1 MALNK
6 NYREEVSM
14 DRIFE
19 LFSTELSAVSVEH
32 LLLCVGLCF
41 VLSLYIILIYRLTYS
56 GVLYSRR
63 FALSLMVLSLVTSV
77 VILAISSN
85 VVLSLGM
92 VGALSIVRFRTAVK
106 DFMDTV
112 FMFWAIVNGIICGAG
127 FVLISVLASLAIGV
141 LILLVYFLGRVS
153 RRDLYMV
160 VVRTKADVSFHDL
173 SPILAKAEIKSCS
186 STSDLQETVAEL
198 RLTHKQLD
206 ALRALAKEENVI
218 SVDIVAYNTKTGL

>member
-1 MALNK
+1 MN
-6 NYREEVSM
+6 
-14 DRIFE
+14 RISE

-41 VLSLYIILIYRLTYS
+41 ALSLYIILVYRLVYS
-56 GVLYSRR
+56 GVLYSKR

-127 FVLISVLASLAIGV
+127 FVLISIIASLAIGA
-141 LILLVYFLGRVS
+141 LILAVFYLGRVS
-153 RRDLYMV
+153 ERDLYLV
-160 VVRTKADVSFHDL
+160 VVRTKDDVSFASL
-173 SPILAKAEIKSCS
+173 SPILAKAQIKSCS
-186 STSDLQETVAEL
+186 SSGGLQETVTEV
-198 RLTHKQLD
+198 RLTNKQLN
-206 ALRALAKEENVI
+206 ALRDLTSKEGVI
-218 SVDIVAYNTKTGL
+218 SVDIVSYNTKTGL

>member
-1 MALNK
+1 
-6 NYREEVSM
+6 M
-14 DRIFE
+14 DRISE

-32 LLLCVGLCF
+32 LLLCVGLSF
-41 VLSLYIILIYRLTYS
+41 ALSLYIIFIYRLVYS
-56 GVLYSRR
+56 GVLYSKR

-92 VGALSIVRFRTAVK
+92 VGALSIVRFRTAIK

-127 FVLISVLASLAIGV
+127 FVLISIIASLAIGA
-141 LILLVYFLGRVS
+141 LILAVFFLGRVS
-153 RRDLYMV
+153 QQDLYLV
-160 VVRTKADVSFHDL
+160 VVRTANDVSFPSL
-173 SPILAKAEIKSCS
+173 SPLFAKATIKSCS
-186 STSDLQETVAEL
+186 SSGGFQETITEL
-198 RLTHKQLD
+198 RLNNKQLN
-206 ALRALAKEENVI
+206 ALRTLTDKEGVI

>member
-1 MALNK
+1 
-6 NYREEVSM
+6 M
-14 DRIFE
+14 DRITE
-19 LFSTELSAVSVEH
+19 LFATELSAISVEH
-32 LLLCVGLCF
+32 LLLCVGLSF
-41 VLSLYIILIYRLTYS
+41 VLSLYIIFVYRLVYS
-56 GVLYSRR
+56 GVLYSKR

-127 FVLISVLASLAIGV
+127 YVLISIIASLAVGA
-141 LILLVYFLGRVS
+141 LILAVYYLGRVS
-153 RRDLYMV
+153 QQDLYLV
-160 VVRTKADVSFHDL
+160 VVRTTGEVSFSSL
-173 SPILAKAEIKSCS
+173 SPILSKATVKSCS
-186 STSDLQETVAEL
+186 SSGGIDETIVEV
-198 RLTHKQLD
+198 RLNNKQLNT
-206 ALRALAKEENVI
+206 LRALTEEAGVI

>member
-1 MALNK
+1 MGV
-6 NYREEVSM
+6 YME
-14 DRIFE
+14 RITE
-19 LFSTELSAVSVEH
+19 LFATELSAVSVPH
-32 LLLCVGLCF
+32 LLLCVGLSF
-41 VLSLYIILIYRLTYS
+41 ALSLYIILVYRLVYS

-63 FALSLMVLSLVTSV
+63 FALSLMILSLVTSV

-127 FVLISVLASLAIGV
+127 FVLISVIASLAVGA
-141 LILLVYFLGRVS
+141 LILAVYYLGGVAQ
-153 RRDLYMV
+153 RDLYLV
-160 VVRTKADVSFHDL
+160 VVRTKDTVPFAGL
-173 SPILAKAEIKSCS
+173 SPLLDKAEIKSCS
-186 STSDLQETVAEL
+186 SAGGLQETIVET
-198 RLTHKQLD
+198 RLNSKQLT
-206 ALRALAKEENVI
+206 ALRSLTDKAGVI

>member
-1 MALNK
+1 
-6 NYREEVSM
+6 M

-160 VVRTKADVSFHDL
+160 VVRTKEDVSFHDL

-198 RLTHKQLD
+198 RLTH
-206 ALRALAKEENVI
+206 NVI

>member
-1 MALNK
+1 MGV
-6 NYREEVSM
+6 YME
-14 DRIFE
+14 RITE
-19 LFSTELSAVSVEH
+19 LFATELSAVSVPH
-32 LLLCVGLCF
+32 LLLCVGLSF
-41 VLSLYIILIYRLTYS
+41 ALSLYIILVYRLVYS

-63 FALSLMVLSLVTSV
+63 FALSLMILSLVTSV

-127 FVLISVLASLAIGV
+127 FVLISIIASLAIGA
-141 LILLVYFLGRVS
+141 LILAVYYLGRVS
-153 RRDLYMV
+153 QQDLYMV
-160 VVRTKADVSFHDL
+160 VIRTRDDVSFAGL
-173 SPILAKAEIKSCS
+173 SPLLAKAKIKSCS
-186 STSDLQETVAEL
+186 SSGGFEETITEM
-198 RLTHKQLD
+198 RLNNKQLNS
-206 ALRALAKEENVI
+206 LRALTARDGVI

>member
-1 MALNK
+1 MN
-6 NYREEVSM
+6 
-14 DRIFE
+14 RISE

-41 VLSLYIILIYRLTYS
+41 ALSLYIILVYRLVYS
-56 GVLYSRR
+56 GVLYSKR

-127 FVLISVLASLAIGV
+127 FVLISIIASLAIGA
-141 LILLVYFLGRVS
+141 LILAVFYLGRVS
-153 RRDLYMV
+153 ERDLYLV
-160 VVRTKADVSFHDL
+160 VVRTKDDVSFASL
-173 SPILAKAEIKSCS
+173 SPILAKAQIKSCS
-186 STSDLQETVAEL
+186 SSGGLQETVTEV
-198 RLTHKQLD
+198 RLNNKQLN
-206 ALRALAKEENVI
+206 ALRDLTSKEGVI
-218 SVDIVAYNTKTGL
+218 SVDIVSYNTKTGL

>member
-1 MALNK
+1 MGV
-6 NYREEVSM
+6 YME
-14 DRIFE
+14 RITE
-19 LFSTELSAVSVEH
+19 LFATELSAVSVQH
-32 LLLCVGLCF
+32 LLLCVGLSF
-41 VLSLYIILIYRLTYS
+41 ALSLYISLVYRLVYS

-63 FALSLMVLSLVTSV
+63 FALSLMILSLVTSV

-127 FVLISVLASLAIGV
+127 FVLISVIASLAVGA
-141 LILLVYFLGRVS
+141 LILAVYYLGGVAQ
-153 RRDLYMV
+153 RDLYLV
-160 VVRTKADVSFHDL
+160 VVRTKDDVPFAGL
-173 SPILAKAEIKSCS
+173 SPLLDKAEIKSCS
-186 STSDLQETVAEL
+186 SAGGLQETIVET
-198 RLTHKQLD
+198 RLNSKQLT
-206 ALRALAKEENVI
+206 ALRSLTDKAGVI

>member
-1 MALNK
+1 M
-6 NYREEVSM
+6 E
-14 DRIFE
+14 RITE
-19 LFSTELSAVSVEH
+19 LFATELSAVSVPH
-32 LLLCVGLCF
+32 LLLCVGLSF
-41 VLSLYIILIYRLTYS
+41 ALSLYIILVYRLVYS

-63 FALSLMVLSLVTSV
+63 FALSLMILSLVTSV

-127 FVLISVLASLAIGV
+127 FVLISVIASLAVGA
-141 LILLVYFLGRVS
+141 LILAVYYLGGVAQ
-153 RRDLYMV
+153 RDLYLV
-160 VVRTKADVSFHDL
+160 VVRTKDTVPFAGL
-173 SPILAKAEIKSCS
+173 SPLLDKAEIKSCS
-186 STSDLQETVAEL
+186 SAGGLQETIVET
-198 RLTHKQLD
+198 RLNSKQLT
-206 ALRALAKEENVI
+206 ALRSLTDKAGVI

>member
-1 MALNK
+1 MGV
-6 NYREEVSM
+6 YME
-14 DRIFE
+14 RITE
-19 LFSTELSAVSVEH
+19 LFATELSAVSVPH
-32 LLLCVGLCF
+32 LLLCVGLSF
-41 VLSLYIILIYRLTYS
+41 ALSLYIILVYRLVYS

-63 FALSLMVLSLVTSV
+63 FALSLMILSLVTSV

-127 FVLISVLASLAIGV
+127 FVLISVIASLAVGA
-141 LILLVYFLGRVS
+141 LILAVYYLGGVAQ
-153 RRDLYMV
+153 RDLYLG
-160 VVRTKADVSFHDL
+160 VVRTKDDVPFAGL
-173 SPILAKAEIKSCS
+173 SPLLDKAEIKSCS
-186 STSDLQETVAEL
+186 SAGGLQETIVET
-198 RLTHKQLD
+198 RLNSKQLT
-206 ALRALAKEENVI
+206 ALRSLTDKAGVI

>member
-1 MALNK
+1 
-6 NYREEVSM
+6 M
-14 DRIFE
+14 DHLSE

-41 VLSLYIILIYRLTYS
+41 VLSLYIILVYRLVYS
-56 GVLYSRR
+56 GVLYSKR

-127 FVLISVLASLAIGV
+127 FVLISIIASLAIGV
-141 LILLVYFLGRVS
+141 LILAVFYLGRVS
-153 RRDLYMV
+153 QRDLYLV
-160 VVRTKADVSFHDL
+160 VVRTKDDVSFTDL
-173 SPILAKAEIKSCS
+173 SPILAKAQIKSCS
-186 STSDLQETVAEL
+186 SSGGLQETITEMRLNNKQMNNL
-198 RLTHKQLD
+198 RSLTNK
-206 ALRALAKEENVI
+206 AGVI

>member
-1 MALNK
+1 
-6 NYREEVSM
+6 M
-14 DRIFE
+14 DRISE

-41 VLSLYIILIYRLTYS
+41 ALSLYIILVYRLVYS
-56 GVLYSRR
+56 GVLYSKR

-127 FVLISVLASLAIGV
+127 FVLISIIAALAIGA
-141 LILLVYFLGRVS
+141 LILAVFYLGRVS
-153 RRDLYMV
+153 ERDLYLV
-160 VVRTKADVSFHDL
+160 VVRTKENVSFAEL
-173 SPILAKAEIKSCS
+173 SPILAKAQIKSCS
-186 STSDLQETVAEL
+186 SSGGLQETVTEV
-198 RLTHKQLD
+198 RLNSKQLN
-206 ALRALAKEENVI
+206 AIRNLTGKEGVI

>member
-1 MALNK
+1 
-6 NYREEVSM
+6 M

-41 VLSLYIILIYRLTYS
+41 ALSLYIILIYRLTYS

-153 RRDLYMV
+153 QRDLYMV

-173 SPILAKAEIKSCS
+173 SPILPEAES
-186 STSDLQETVAEL
+186 
-198 RLTHKQLD
+198 
-206 ALRALAKEENVI
+206 
-218 SVDIVAYNTKTGL
+218 

>member
-1 MALNK
+1 
-6 NYREEVSM
+6 M

-173 SPILAKAEIKSCS
+173 SPILAKAEIKSAW
-186 STSDLQETVAEL
+186 TSWPTTPRQGSDIDQLHTRTGAFSGHV
-198 RLTHKQLD
+198 RLKMPCL
-206 ALRALAKEENVI
+206 LL
-218 SVDIVAYNTKTGL
+218 

>member
-1 MALNK
+1 
-6 NYREEVSM
+6 M
-14 DRIFE
+14 DRITE
-19 LFSTELSAVSVEH
+19 LFATELSAVSVPH
-32 LLLCVGLCF
+32 LLLCVGLSF
-41 VLSLYIILIYRLTYS
+41 VLSLYIILVYRLVYS

-63 FALSLMVLSLVTSV
+63 FSLSLMILSLVTSV

-127 FVLISVLASLAIGV
+127 FVLISIIASLAVGAMILAVYYLGGV
-141 LILLVYFLGRVS
+141 S
-153 RRDLYMV
+153 QRDLYLV
-160 VVRTKADVSFHDL
+160 VVRTRDSVSFAGL
-173 SPILAKAEIKSCS
+173 SPLLDKAEIKSCS
-186 STSDLQETVAEL
+186 SAGGLQETIVET
-198 RLTHKQLD
+198 RLNGKQLSAIRSLTD
-206 ALRALAKEENVI
+206 KEGVI

>member
-1 MALNK
+1 
-6 NYREEVSM
+6 M
-14 DRIFE
+14 DRISE

-41 VLSLYIILIYRLTYS
+41 ALSLYIILVYRLVYS
-56 GVLYSRR
+56 GVLYSKR

-127 FVLISVLASLAIGV
+127 FVLISILASLAIGV
-141 LILLVYFLGRVS
+141 LILAVYYLGRVS
-153 RRDLYMV
+153 ERDLYMV
-160 VVRTKADVSFHDL
+160 VVRTKANVSFAGL
-173 SPILAKAEIKSCS
+173 SPILAKADIKSCS
-186 STSDLQETVAEL
+186 SSGGLEETVAEV
-198 RLTHKQLD
+198 RLTNKQLE
-206 ALRALAKEENVI
+206 AVRALAETEGVI

>member
-1 MALNK
+1 MGV
-6 NYREEVSM
+6 YME
-14 DRIFE
+14 RITE
-19 LFSTELSAVSVEH
+19 LFATELSAVSVPH
-32 LLLCVGLCF
+32 LLLCVGLSF
-41 VLSLYIILIYRLTYS
+41 ALSLYIILVYRLVYS

-63 FALSLMVLSLVTSV
+63 FALSLMILSLVTSV

-127 FVLISVLASLAIGV
+127 FVLISVIASLAVGA
-141 LILLVYFLGRVS
+141 LILAVYYLGGVAQ
-153 RRDLYMV
+153 RDLYLV
-160 VVRTKADVSFHDL
+160 VVRTKDDVPFAGL
-173 SPILAKAEIKSCS
+173 SPLLDTAPPHSGS
-186 STSDLQETVAEL
+186 SAGRLQGAIVET
-198 RLTHKQLD
+198 RLNSKQLT
-206 ALRALAKEENVI
+206 ALRSLTDKAGVI

>member
-1 MALNK
+1 M
-6 NYREEVSM
+6 E
-14 DRIFE
+14 RITE
-19 LFSTELSAVSVEH
+19 LFATELSAVSVPH
-32 LLLCVGLCF
+32 LLLCVGLSF
-41 VLSLYIILIYRLTYS
+41 ALSLYIILVYRLVYS

-63 FALSLMVLSLVTSV
+63 FALSLMILSLVTSV

-127 FVLISVLASLAIGV
+127 FVLISVIASLAVGA
-141 LILLVYFLGRVS
+141 LILAVYYLGGVAQ
-153 RRDLYMV
+153 RDLYLV
-160 VVRTKADVSFHDL
+160 VVRTKDDVPFAGL
-173 SPILAKAEIKSCS
+173 SPLLDKAEIKSCS
-186 STSDLQETVAEL
+186 SAGGLQETIVET
-198 RLTHKQLD
+198 RLNSKQLT
-206 ALRALAKEENVI
+206 ALRSLTDKAGVI

>member
-1 MALNK
+1 
-6 NYREEVSM
+6 M
-14 DRIFE
+14 DHLSE

-41 VLSLYIILIYRLTYS
+41 VLSLYIILVYRLVYS
-56 GVLYSRR
+56 GVLYSKR

-127 FVLISVLASLAIGV
+127 FVLISIIASLAIGV
-141 LILLVYFLGRVS
+141 LILAVFYLGRVS
-153 RRDLYMV
+153 QRDLYLV
-160 VVRTKADVSFHDL
+160 VVRTKDDVSFTDL
-173 SPILAKAEIKSCS
+173 SPILAKAQIKSCS
-186 STSDLQETVAEL
+186 SSGGLQETITEMRLNNKQMNNL
-198 RLTHKQLD
+198 RSLTDK
-206 ALRALAKEENVI
+206 AGVI

>member
-1 MALNK
+1 
-6 NYREEVSM
+6 M
-14 DRIFE
+14 DRISE
-19 LFSTELSAVSVEH
+19 LFSTELAAVSVEH

-41 VLSLYIILIYRLTYS
+41 ALSLYIILIYRLVYS
-56 GVLYSRR
+56 GVLYSKR

-127 FVLISVLASLAIGV
+127 FMLISVLAALAIGV
-141 LILLVYFLGRVS
+141 LILAVFYLGRVAQ
-153 RRDLYMV
+153 RDLYLV
-160 VVRTKADVSFHDL
+160 VVRTRDDITLAHL
-173 SPILAKAEIKSCS
+173 SPILENAQIRSCS
-186 STSDLQETVAEL
+186 SSGGLQETVAEL
-198 RLTHKQLD
+198 RLNNKQVS
-206 ALRALAKEENVI
+206 ALQNLTSVDGVI
-218 SVDIVAYNTKTGL
+218 AVDIVAYNTKTGL

>member
-1 MALNK
+1 M
-6 NYREEVSM
+6 
-14 DRIFE
+14 
-19 LFSTELSAVSVEH
+19 EH

-41 VLSLYIILIYRLTYS
+41 ALSLYIILVYRLVYS
-56 GVLYSRR
+56 GVLYSKR

-127 FVLISVLASLAIGV
+127 FVLISIIASLAIGA
-141 LILLVYFLGRVS
+141 LILAVFYLGRVS
-153 RRDLYMV
+153 ERDLYLV
-160 VVRTKADVSFHDL
+160 VCALRMMCPLPASLRSLPRRRSNPALLPAACRKL
-173 SPILAKAEIKSCS
+173 SPRSG
-186 STSDLQETVAEL
+186 STINS
-198 RLTHKQLD
+198 
-206 ALRALAKEENVI
+206 
-218 SVDIVAYNTKTGL
+218 

>member
-1 MALNK
+1 
-6 NYREEVSM
+6 M
-14 DRIFE
+14 DRITE
-19 LFSTELSAVSVEH
+19 LFATELSAVSVPH
-32 LLLCVGLCF
+32 LLLCVGLSF
-41 VLSLYIILIYRLTYS
+41 VLSLYIILVYRLVYS

-63 FALSLMVLSLVTSV
+63 FALSLMILSLVTSV

-127 FVLISVLASLAIGV
+127 FVLISLIASLAVGA
-141 LILLVYFLGRVS
+141 LILAVYYLGGVAQ
-153 RRDLYMV
+153 RDLYLV
-160 VVRTKADVSFHDL
+160 VVRTKDGVSLAGL
-173 SPILAKAEIKSCS
+173 SPLLDKAEIRSCS
-186 STSDLQETVAEL
+186 SAGGLQETIVET
-198 RLTHKQLD
+198 RLNAKQLSAVRSLTD
-206 ALRALAKEENVI
+206 KDGVI

>member
-1 MALNK
+1 M
-6 NYREEVSM
+6 E
-14 DRIFE
+14 RITE
-19 LFSTELSAVSVEH
+19 LFATELSAVSVPH
-32 LLLCVGLCF
+32 LLLCVGLSF
-41 VLSLYIILIYRLTYS
+41 ALSLYIILVYRLVYS

-63 FALSLMVLSLVTSV
+63 FALSLMILSLVTSV

-127 FVLISVLASLAIGV
+127 FVLISVIASLAVGA
-141 LILLVYFLGRVS
+141 LILAVYYLGGVAQ
-153 RRDLYMV
+153 RDLYLV
-160 VVRTKADVSFHDL
+160 VVRTKDDVPFAGL
-173 SPILAKAEIKSCS
+173 SPLLDKAEIKSCS
-186 STSDLQETVAEL
+186 SAGGLQETIVET
-198 RLTHKQLD
+198 RLNSKQLT
-206 ALRALAKEENVI
+206 ALRSLTDRAGVI